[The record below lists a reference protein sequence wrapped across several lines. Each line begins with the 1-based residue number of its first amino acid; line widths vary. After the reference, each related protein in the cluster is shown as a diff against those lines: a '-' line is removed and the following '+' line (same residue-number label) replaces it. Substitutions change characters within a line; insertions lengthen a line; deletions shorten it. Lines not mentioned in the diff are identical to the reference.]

1 MTHDY
6 FKRLLK
12 GNNAIQLNDE
22 YIVFNDLELYSFI
35 TRRGIKNNT
44 FEELFERK
52 IGDIT
57 VGELVSNT
65 EEFGQEY
72 DGGRGSSSSNGKMG
86 GGFGHADQRG
96 RGNPDEKL
104 LPAEL
109 NLDQAGGNSVKKV
122 LKRFNDKYGD
132 ANREYAI
139 AVDEN
144 GYVHQHIKGA
154 KHSVAIEGDKGQTV
168 IHNHPSGSNF
178 SDADLI
184 NVASTKAKSIIAT
197 SSNAKT
203 KGIYTFTKTN
213 KFKAKEFIKAV
224 KSAKWPT
231 DMSYNKGADW
241 WLRKNAKKYG
251 YVYSARG
258 VK

>member
-35 TRRGIKNNT
+35 TRHGIKNNT

-57 VGELVSNT
+57 VGQLILNT
-65 EEFGQEY
+65 EEFAQEY

-109 NLDQAGGNSVKKV
+109 NLDQASGNSVKKV
-122 LKRFNDKYGD
+122 LKRFNDKKETIDDLFQVGCIGLMKAID
-132 ANREYAI
+132 NFDLSHNVRFSTYACPMI
-139 AVDEN
+139 IGEIRRHLRDN
-144 GYVHQHIKGA
+144 G
-154 KHSVAIEGDKGQTV
+154 S
-168 IHNHPSGSNF
+168 
-178 SDADLI
+178 L
-184 NVASTKAKSIIAT
+184 
-197 SSNAKT
+197 
-203 KGIYTFTKTN
+203 
-213 KFKAKEFIKAV
+213 
-224 KSAKWPT
+224 
-231 DMSYNKGADW
+231 
-241 WLRKNAKKYG
+241 
-251 YVYSARG
+251 
-258 VK
+258 